1 MAEVKK
7 KRKQNKSFACC
18 IGESVRESF
27 TLKKITQFMRITQR
41 YIIFLFLIEVL
52 CPNIPKY
59 INQLID
65 STIFSHTTIMFN
77 FVLQ

>member
-1 MAEVKK
+1 MLDWGDCE
-7 KRKQNKSFACC
+7 
-18 IGESVRESF
+18 REF
-27 TLKKITQFMRITQR
+27 YIKKITQFMRITQR

-52 CPNIPKY
+52 CPNIRKY

-65 STIFSHTTIMFN
+65 STIFSHTKIMFN